1 MDNRRAGSVQ
11 VLKQWINPQ
20 YLSAETMQQIE
31 KQFSSNPVPHI
42 QLAQFLLPQKAEE
55 IRKALE
61 KIKWQHQYIPH
72 MHSYALGNASG
83 NTPINQFFSFLDSN
97 GFKVFLGTMLRKEIK
112 TIEKEMLLF
121 QHRDYTLLHDSRQEK
136 DAVLCCFD
144 FTKDWLLGAGG
155 ETVVVSKTEPLLFP
169 RLCNA
174 LTLVQLKPD
183 IHYFLK
189 YVNAK
194 AEKRKIF
201 LIQMRLL

>member
-1 MDNRRAGSVQ
+1 MAEIQ

-31 KQFSSNPVPHI
+31 KHLSQQPLPNI

-61 KIKWQHQYIPH
+61 KTKWQHQYIPH
-72 MHSYALGNASG
+72 MHSYALGNDAALNS
-83 NTPINQFFSFLDSN
+83 FFSFLNSN

-112 TIEKEMLLF
+112 TIEKEILLF

-144 FTKDWLLGAGG
+144 FTKDWPLGAGG

-169 RLCNA
+169 RLFNA
-174 LTLVQLKPD
+174 LTLVHLKPD

-194 AEKRKIF
+194 AEKKKMF
-201 LIQMRLL
+201 MVQCRLG